1 MRGLVSTALTAY
13 WYVLVLY
20 VVFSWVP
27 RPPDALRPLIVGVHR
42 LVEPLAAPLRRV
54 IPPLR
59 LGTVALDVS
68 VLILL
73 IGTNILRGV
82 AVGLGL

>member
-1 MRGLVSTALTAY
+1 MGLVSTALTAY
-13 WYVLVLY
+13 WYVLILY
-20 VVFSWVP
+20 VIFSWVP

-59 LGTVALDVS
+59 LGTVALDLS

-73 IGTNILRGV
+73 IGTNIVRGV

>member
-1 MRGLVSTALTAY
+1 MGLVSTALTAY
-13 WYVLVLY
+13 WYVLILY

-27 RPPDALRPLIVGVHR
+27 RPPDALRPLIIGVHR

-59 LGTVALDVS
+59 LGTVALDLS